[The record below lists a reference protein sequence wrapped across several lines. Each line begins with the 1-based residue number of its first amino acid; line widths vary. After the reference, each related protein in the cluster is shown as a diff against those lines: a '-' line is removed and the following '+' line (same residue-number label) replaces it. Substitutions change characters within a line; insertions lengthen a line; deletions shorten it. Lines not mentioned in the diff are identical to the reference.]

1 MRAVSK
7 KFAIYKTAGI
17 YSIVFEYIYFSEVTL
32 LELYTNPT
40 KNIRKLCGL
49 EPIGIQLH
57 RKGIELL
64 CRIEKGHLF
73 QGIQL

>member
-1 MRAVSK
+1 MRAVSQ

-40 KNIRKLCGL
+40 NNIRKLCGL
-49 EPIGIQLH
+49 EPTTMPD
-57 RKGIELL
+57 RKGTFIP
-64 CRIEKGHLF
+64 GDSTVN
-73 QGIQL
+73 IQVSCKL

>member
-1 MRAVSK
+1 LRAGSQ

-40 KNIRKLCGL
+40 NNIRKLCGFGNNRNS
-49 EPIGIQLH
+49 IT
-57 RKGIELL
+57 
-64 CRIEKGHLF
+64 
-73 QGIQL
+73 